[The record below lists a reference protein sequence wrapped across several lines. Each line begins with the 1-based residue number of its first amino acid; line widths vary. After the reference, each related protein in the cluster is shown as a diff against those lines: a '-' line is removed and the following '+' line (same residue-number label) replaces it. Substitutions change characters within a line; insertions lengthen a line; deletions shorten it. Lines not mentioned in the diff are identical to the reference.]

1 MSEVYIPIWYP
12 NTGTN
17 PDGNTCAS
25 PASGG
30 SVTPVTNGGT
40 IAQGSGYAYAC
51 MISELI
57 DLRECTDIKIDYN
70 LPTTDAG
77 ENISVFLKNGASYSK
92 IIDYTP
98 STPQDSGTLTGSI
111 TVGYDIQD
119 IQVVVRFYAT
129 NGRVLYFTNSRK
141 VAAYVAPTAGFT
153 VSPDPPKGNAPLS
166 VTFTDTSTPGAPAAE
181 YLWEFGDGDTDT
193 TSTPGTHIYSVGGH
207 YVARQTVT
215 NYGGTDY
222 QEEDIYAWQAIT
234 SVTVMGSDLVQ
245 LGKPYFYTATRDD
258 GYGYSYTYNW
268 VIGYPAGG
276 SYTLFTGTHDE
287 VLGITFNTDYTYELT
302 CYITPKDDTGGTI
315 AAGVGGTIYVSVP
328 DPAMSTRMRDNYK
341 LTVANKWME
350 IK

>member
-1 MSEVYIPIWYP
+1 MSEVNIPIWYP

-17 PDGNTCAS
+17 PDGNVCAT
-25 PASGG
+25 PATGG
-30 SVTPVTNGGT
+30 SVTPVLNGGT
-40 IAQGSGYAYAC
+40 IAQGAGYAYAC
-51 MISELI
+51 MISDLV
-57 DLRECTDIKIDYN
+57 DLRSCTDIKIDYN

-111 TVGYDIQD
+111 TAGYDIQD
-119 IQVVVRFYAT
+119 IRVLVRFYAT

-141 VAAYVAPTAGFT
+141 VASYTAPTAGFT
-153 VSPDPPKGNAPLS
+153 VSPDPPKGNVPLS
-166 VTFTDTSTPGAPAAE
+166 VTFTDTSSSGAPAAE

-193 TSTPGTHIYSVGGH
+193 TSTPGTHAYTVGGH

-234 SVTVMGSDLVQ
+234 SVTVLGSELVQ
-245 LGKPYFYTATRDD
+245 LGKPYFYTATRNG
-258 GYGYSYTYNW
+258 GYGYTYAYNW
-268 VIGYPAGG
+268 ILGSVGG
-276 SYTLFTGTHDE
+276 SYTAITGLNSE
-287 VLGITFNTDYTYELT
+287 VVGIIFNTDALYQVS
-302 CYITPKDDTGGTI
+302 CYITPKTDTGSSI
-315 AAGVGGTIYVSVP
+315 SAGVGGTIYVNVP